1 MNLLPKAFKQIR
13 NYWCGSTVRYVLE
26 YLWALLSSA
35 LLTLANSIPSER
47 ARRAI
52 STVVT
57 VIAVIVIIALG
68 IIIIVYLVVIPGVT
82 TSTSVTTST
91 ITP

>member
-1 MNLLPKAFKQIR
+1 MTLLPKAFKQIHFYR
-13 NYWCGSTVRYVLE
+13 LRSTVRYVLE

-35 LLTLANSIPSER
+35 LLTLTNYIPSER

-52 STVVT
+52 SGTVT
-57 VIAVIVIIALG
+57 IIAIVAIIAFG
-68 IIIIVYLVVIPGVT
+68 IIIIVYLVVLLPSGVT
-82 TSTSVTTST
+82 TT